1 MNFNK
6 NSIKINKVGV
16 DNYDYLQIDFKEID
30 CPRCGVSK
38 IKKPETSWIGKCKV
52 CPAVY
57 YSFWKPYPSQRVLK
71 DLLNMKR
78 TDPIWIY
85 NIGAMNTGKTD
96 VDMSE
101 AVDFAMQNPGTTQG
115 FLANDFK
122 MLQRVIPES
131 LDPFIHKDW
140 LAKKNGVVRQSLTNG
155 YIFENGSKFIFMPSD
170 DENKIKSINL
180 SRWILI
186 EGEKI
191 HKSLVNALSAR
202 LRQDSGVVYEM
213 DKDGKFIIENVIN
226 SKGQKRTRK
235 KIKQSFY
242 AIIVEANPD
251 AASYV
256 FDDGLLKSKKVY
268 HTQNV
273 KGFENYDNLKV
284 TESEFKYS
292 IITAT
297 PDNPYLKKGFIE
309 EKQSTWTEDERR
321 QNLYG
326 EFVSSDSLVF
336 PEFFDNV
343 IEPYYV
349 DKEWPTWVALDM
361 GVGKD
366 PTAIL
371 VKSYDPYEEQ
381 YIYHIAKKFERANL
395 VEVGAYL
402 KDIKRK
408 WNLQEIFIDPS
419 SKQTR
424 QLTKLTSTLTELSD
438 IVGMEIT
445 PAKNAIEDG
454 INLIVSRLRNKEI
467 KIFNSC
473 VEMYVEAQKYR
484 YEIKKGEMKKT
495 PITKFNHFMDTWR
508 YMEQGTRKENIHGII
523 STYEREQLRKHPL
536 PGLEKAKMHHAFTQN
551 VQEFYPGN
559 AEVIEYFDTESY
571 DYED

>member
-1 MNFNK
+1 MNLHK
-6 NSIKINKVGV
+6 NTIKINKIGV
-16 DNYDYLQIDFKEID
+16 DNYDYEPIDFTIID
-30 CPRCGVSK
+30 CPKCVVGK
-38 IKKPETSWIGKCKV
+38 IKKPETSWIGKCPV

-57 YSFWKPYPSQRVLK
+57 YNFWKPYPSQRVLK

-78 TDPIWIY
+78 TKPIWIY

-191 HKSLVNALSAR
+191 HPSLVNALSAR
-202 LRQDSGVVYEM
+202 LRQDSGVVYER
-213 DKDGKFIIENVIN
+213 DENGKYVTELVIN
-226 SKGQKRTRK
+226 KKGQTRIRK

-242 AIIVEANPD
+242 AIVVEANPD

-256 FDDGLLKSKKVY
+256 FDDGLLVAKKVY
-268 HTQNV
+268 HTQSV
-273 KGFENYDNLKV
+273 QGFKDYENLKV
-284 TESEFKYS
+284 SDNDYKYA

-297 PDNPYLKKGFIE
+297 PDNPYLKEGFIE
-309 EKQSTWTEDERR
+309 EKLATWTEDERR

-326 EFVSSDSLVF
+326 EFVAGDTLVY

-343 IEPYYV
+343 IAPYEL
-349 DKEWPTWVALDM
+349 DKDWPTWVSLDM

-366 PTAIL
+366 PTALL
-371 VKSYDPYEEQ
+371 VKTYDPYEKW
-381 YIYHIAKKFERANL
+381 YVYHIAKRFDKANL
-395 VEVGAYL
+395 TEVGKYL
-402 KDIKRK
+402 KEIKRK
-408 WNLQEIFIDPS
+408 WNLQDIFIDPS

-424 QLTKLTSTLTELSD
+424 QLTRNTSTLIELSD
-438 IVGMEIT
+438 IVGMEII
-445 PAKNAIEDG
+445 PSKNAIEDG
-454 INLIVSRLRNKEI
+454 INLVAGRMRDKTI
-467 KIFNSC
+467 KFFSSC
-473 VEMYVEAQKYR
+473 EELYAEAQKYR
-484 YEIKKGEMKKT
+484 YELKLGEMKKKPT
-495 PITKFNHFMDTWR
+495 EKFNHFMDSMR
-508 YMEQGTRKENIHGII
+508 YMEQGTRSENIHGII
-523 STYEREQLRKHPL
+523 SLYEREQDLKHPQPSL
-536 PGLEKAKMHHAFTQN
+536 IKAKMHHAFTQN
-551 VQEFYPGN
+551 VE
-559 AEVIEYFDTESY
+559 EVYTNDDGIIEYFDTESY
-571 DYED
+571 EYED